1 MNMPISDL
9 VYERLKLQVQSNNKD
24 DMNNRKRSTNT

>member
-24 DMNNRKRSTNT
+24 DMNDRKRSTNT